1 MKKQEVTMKKFAGTC
16 KKLRET
22 KQKMKELE
30 KELYKELGKKFD
42 KTQAYQIILGLASG
56 VDVKIYMDPAYS
68 PVKMALIRDYL
79 ENHPDQGQDVISRI
93 SPEKS
98 YSEIYDIFKEL
109 HEAV

>member
-1 MKKQEVTMKKFAGTC
+1 M
-16 KKLRET
+16 
-22 KQKMKELE
+22 
-30 KELYKELGKKFD
+30 
-42 KTQAYQIILGLASG
+42 
-56 VDVKIYMDPAYS
+56 IYLFERRSLMTAYS